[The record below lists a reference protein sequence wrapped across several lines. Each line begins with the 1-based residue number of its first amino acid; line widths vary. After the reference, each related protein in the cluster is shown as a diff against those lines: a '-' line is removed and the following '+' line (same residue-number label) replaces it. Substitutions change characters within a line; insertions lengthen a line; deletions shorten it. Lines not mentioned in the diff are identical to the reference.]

1 MTETAPNAYGDR
13 TQAERDARL
22 TRMHAIMA
30 LPEAHGRENAAFA
43 LAVRGDIPVG
53 RAATLL
59 AGAPNAGDAAAA
71 FAWIDTI
78 PARPS
83 LEIVR

>member
-1 MTETAPNAYGDR
+1 MTGSATNAYGDR
-13 TQAERDARL
+13 TQVERDARL

-30 LPEAHGRENAAFA
+30 LPQAQGRENAAFA

-59 AGAPNAGDAAAA
+59 AGAPNTNSAAAA

-78 PARPS
+78 PARPP